1 MTEIFHCRT
10 GKCHKGRCT
19 ANYESTLGAHL
30 TQSGGRRN
38 RVGFWAE
45 VGSKISCDLG
55 EVMEHSKEK
64 QVFKNKEAGLYVG
77 RINCH
82 DWFRLADV
90 WAVSRAVGDGKAG
103 QVGRAS

>member
-1 MTEIFHCRT
+1 
-10 GKCHKGRCT
+10 
-19 ANYESTLGAHL
+19 
-30 TQSGGRRN
+30 
-38 RVGFWAE
+38 
-45 VGSKISCDLG
+45 
-55 EVMEHSKEK
+55 MEHSKEK